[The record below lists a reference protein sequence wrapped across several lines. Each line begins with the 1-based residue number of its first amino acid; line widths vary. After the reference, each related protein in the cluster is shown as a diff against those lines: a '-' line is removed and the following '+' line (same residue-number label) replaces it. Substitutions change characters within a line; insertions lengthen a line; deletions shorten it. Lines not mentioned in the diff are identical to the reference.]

1 MKWREYIR
9 VLLVQGIYLRR
20 IYFSLPWVVINLGW
34 NDPFLSLPKRTL
46 GLLPG
51 IFSVDACRV
60 QIDGAVAAPIPR
72 QPHRAAPRLGTP
84 ILLLTESH
92 RGDRRRLPW
101 HVFWQAARVKHYC
114 KQVELCLLWALH
126 SQRT

>member
-46 GLLPG
+46 GLLHG
-51 IFSVDACRV
+51 IFLQMPVACRLM
-60 QIDGAVAAPIPR
+60 APSR
-72 QPHRAAPRLGTP
+72 HQF
-84 ILLLTESH
+84 
-92 RGDRRRLPW
+92 
-101 HVFWQAARVKHYC
+101 HVK
-114 KQVELCLLWALH
+114 
-126 SQRT
+126 RTGRHLD